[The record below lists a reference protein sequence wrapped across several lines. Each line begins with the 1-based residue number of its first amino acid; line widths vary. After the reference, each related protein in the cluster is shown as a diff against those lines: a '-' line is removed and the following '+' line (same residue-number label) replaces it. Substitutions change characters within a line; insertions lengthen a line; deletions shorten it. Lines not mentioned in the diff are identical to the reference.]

1 MPGTQST
8 QPSTL
13 QASKAPSVFDD
24 VEEDVVVVLNQLG
37 ASKKICLRTSEA
49 IRVDGNAYLWRFGR
63 LTEYRIGESRR
74 VSGHHFDIRTNDQE
88 PGIFLIT
95 DKSTNGTYLNGE
107 RLPKGRAYL
116 LNRGDEILVGHGVP
130 EDEVRFVFL
139 VPDEQPRDGIHA
151 DYQLGGLLG
160 HGAFAI
166 VRRATQRT
174 TNTLY
179 AVKIIEKSRMSANVS
194 VEREIDILKQLRHKN
209 IVGLKDFFED
219 SKSYYLV
226 MEYVPNGDLMDYI
239 IQYGAV
245 NEITAKEI
253 MRQILE
259 AIAYVH
265 KMGISHRD
273 LKPDNIIIASD
284 EPVVVK
290 VSDFGLAKITNTG
303 TFLKTFCG
311 TLAYLAPEVLRG
323 RNTGGSQKPLK
334 PQYSNLVDIWSLG
347 CLLYVLLTS
356 YLPFEGN
363 TQDQL
368 YSNVINGK
376 YHLEPLEAKG
386 LSESGKRFIKR
397 LLEVDVEKRPT
408 AEEALAM
415 DWFNELKEV
424 EQNDEDV
431 ENTISEQASD
441 GEIRHRI
448 EKMGVQSSKP
458 MTDIMEVS
466 PGLGDSETDT
476 PDSERAIASHR
487 EPSITAHLPVATS
500 AAAAARVDIFSH
512 RSRYS
517 GVRDFDDFE
526 PDVSQVPPGTWMKLV
541 TCPDSEPFKDI
552 CITKNSYTVGRKVP
566 MSKMDLVI
574 DKPIISRKHCRFY
587 RCKLDGNEGSKTFAA
602 WFVNYSRNLCFVNG
616 TSLRHNQRIMLNDGD
631 RVRICQDVEENLRF
645 LAFDVCLVNAFNYE
659 NRLADAQPI
668 PIDVE
673 RENLL
678 DKELEV
684 TDARLDQLAHQK
696 RALGDDNSEL
706 TESLAKRPKHF
717 KIGSI
722 QASTKQQQTEKPK
735 RQLSVAKP
743 TSSSHRT

>member
-8 QPSTL
+8 QPSTV
-13 QASKAPSVFDD
+13 QGSKAPNVFDD
-24 VEEDVVVVLNQLG
+24 VDEDVVVVLNQLG
-37 ASKKICLRTSEA
+37 AAKKICLRTSEA
-49 IRVDGNAYLWRFGR
+49 IRVDGSAYLWRFGR

-74 VSGHHFDIRTNDQE
+74 ISGHHFDIRTNDQE

-107 RLPKGRAYL
+107 RLPKGRGYL

-130 EDEVRFVFL
+130 EDEMRFVFL

-166 VRRATQRT
+166 VRRATERT
-174 TNTLY
+174 TNALY
-179 AVKIIEKSRMSANVS
+179 AVKIIEKSRMSANIS
-194 VEREIDILKQLRHKN
+194 VEREIAILKQLKHEN

-239 IQYGAV
+239 IQYGPV

-265 KMGISHRD
+265 KLGISHRD

-323 RNTGGSQKPLK
+323 RNANQKSLK

-376 YHLEPLEAKG
+376 YHTEPLEAKG
-386 LSESGKRFIKR
+386 LSESGKQFIRR

-415 DWFNELKEV
+415 DWFKDDKDS
-424 EQNDEDV
+424 NDEDT
-431 ENTISEQASD
+431 ENTIPEATSD
-441 GEIRHRI
+441 GQTGDIRTRI
-448 EKMGVQSSKP
+448 EKMGVNSKG
-458 MTDIMEVS
+458 IMSEVIEVS
-466 PGLGDSETDT
+466 PSLGDSETDT
-476 PDSERAIASHR
+476 PDSDPLFTSHR
-487 EPSITAHLPVATS
+487 EKQHHVSDEGHPAI
-500 AAAAARVDIFSH
+500 RSH
-512 RSRYS
+512 YS

-526 PDVSQVPPGTWMKLV
+526 QDGSQVPAGTWMKLV

-552 CITKNSYTVGRKVP
+552 CITKKSYTVGRKLP
-566 MSKMDLVI
+566 MSKMDLLI

-587 RCKLDGNEGSKTFAA
+587 RVKIENPGSKMYQA
-602 WFVNYSRNLCFVNG
+602 WFVNYSRNFCFVNG
-616 TSLRHNQRIMLNDGD
+616 IPIQHNSRIMLNDGD
-631 RVRICQDVEENLRF
+631 RVRICQDVEEKLRF

-659 NRLADAQPI
+659 SRVSDESGTVNVDPQHESELEEQ
-668 PIDVE
+668 
-673 RENLL
+673 LL
-678 DKELEV
+678 DDGTLNKSN
-684 TDARLDQLAHQK
+684 QPHHK
-696 RALGDDNSEL
+696 RALEEDPSMVDLKS
-706 TESLAKRPKHF
+706 SVAKRPRHVQL
-717 KIGSI
+717 GPPESLERHYP
-722 QASTKQQQTEKPK
+722 SSEKPR
-735 RQLSVAKP
+735 RQLSVF
-743 TSSSHRT
+743 SSQKNNSYNANKQT